1 MSRAPA
7 RGFDPAAQ
15 RDDRVSSLP
24 WPRRCHGRDH
34 LANGTGNVR
43 LRPDWGSIDM
53 ARMGCA
59 RRPQQPG
66 SIRSR
71 LLAALAALWA
81 FASTTQGLAQCF
93 PVAGAEPRLIPAAFQ
108 DAALAAGSVQLTFLG
123 HSSFL
128 IESAGGATV
137 VTDFNGFVL
146 PPQTPDIVTM
156 NNAHSTHYTDYVDP
170 AVEHVLRGWDPKGG
184 VALHDVTH
192 LDLHVRNI
200 PTNVRDFGGVRT
212 NGNSIFVF
220 EVADMCIAHLGHLH
234 HVLSE
239 VHLAELGMIDVLLV
253 PVDGSFTMAQE
264 LMVEVIGQILP
275 AVIIPMHYFGPSTL
289 NRFISLIGDR
299 YEVEVAE
306 VPTVVLSRP
315 TLPYRKVLVLPG
327 S

>member
-1 MSRAPA
+1 MTRALVGFRWSLAAPPSRAK
-7 RGFDPAAQ
+7 RWLMAAGAA
-15 RDDRVSSLP
+15 L
-24 WPRRCHGRDH
+24 
-34 LANGTGNVR
+34 L
-43 LRPDWGSIDM
+43 
-53 ARMGCA
+53 GCA
-59 RRPQQPG
+59 
-66 SIRSR
+66 
-71 LLAALAALWA
+71 AA
-81 FASTTQGLAQCF
+81 TPGLAQCF
-93 PVAGAEPRLIPAAFQ
+93 PIADAAPKATPAAFRE
-108 DAALAAGSVQLTFLG
+108 AALAAGTVQLTFLG

-128 IESAGGATV
+128 IETAGGATV
-137 VTDFNGFVL
+137 VTDFNGMVL
-146 PPQTPDIVTM
+146 PPQAPDIVTM

-170 AVEHVLRGWDPKGG
+170 AVKHVLRGWDHKGG

-192 LDLHVRNI
+192 LDMHVRNV

-234 HVLSE
+234 HVLTD

-264 LMVEVIGQILP
+264 LMVEVIEQILP

-289 NRFISLIGDR
+289 NRFLSLIGDR

-306 VPTVVLSRP
+306 LPTVVLSRP

-327 S
+327 G

>member
-1 MSRAPA
+1 MTRALVGFRWSLAAPPSRAK
-7 RGFDPAAQ
+7 RWLMAAGAA
-15 RDDRVSSLP
+15 L
-24 WPRRCHGRDH
+24 
-34 LANGTGNVR
+34 L
-43 LRPDWGSIDM
+43 
-53 ARMGCA
+53 GCA
-59 RRPQQPG
+59 
-66 SIRSR
+66 
-71 LLAALAALWA
+71 AA
-81 FASTTQGLAQCF
+81 TPGLAQCF
-93 PVAGAEPRLIPAAFQ
+93 PIADAAPRVIPAAFEQ
-108 DAALAAGSVQLTFLG
+108 AALAAGTVQLTFLG

-128 IESAGGATV
+128 IETAGGATV
-137 VTDFNGFVL
+137 VTDFNGMVL
-146 PPQTPDIVTM
+146 PPQAPDIVTM

-170 AVEHVLRGWDPKGG
+170 AVKHVLRGWDPKGG

-192 LDLHVRNI
+192 LDMHVRNV

-234 HVLSE
+234 HVLTD

-264 LMVEVIGQILP
+264 LMVEVIEQILP

-289 NRFISLIGDR
+289 NRFLSLIGDR

-306 VPTVVLSRP
+306 LPTVVLSRP

-327 S
+327 G

>member
-1 MSRAPA
+1 MTETLV
-7 RGFDPAAQ
+7 D
-15 RDDRVSSLP
+15 
-24 WPRRCHGRDH
+24 
-34 LANGTGNVR
+34 
-43 LRPDWGSIDM
+43 LRSASG
-53 ARMGCA
+53 
-59 RRPQQPG
+59 RRPPAG
-66 SIRSR
+66 V
-71 LLAALAALWA
+71 AAPSVTRRWLIAAGAALW
-81 FASTTQGLAQCF
+81 GLAAAAPGFAQCF
-93 PVAGAEPRLIPAAFQ
+93 PVAGAHPEVIPAAFRQ
-108 DAALAAGSVQLTFLG
+108 AALAPGAVQLTFLG

-137 VTDFNGFVL
+137 VTDFNGMVR
-146 PPQTPDIVTM
+146 PPETPDIVTM
-156 NNAHSTHYTDYVDP
+156 NNAHSTHYTDFVDP
-170 AVEHVLRGWDPKGG
+170 AVQHVLRGWDPKGG

-192 LDLHVRNI
+192 LDMHVRNV

-234 HVLSE
+234 HVLTD

-264 LMVEVIGQILP
+264 LMVEVIEQILP

-289 NRFISLIGDR
+289 NRFLSLIGDR

-306 VPTVVLSRP
+306 LPTVVLSRP

-327 S
+327 G

>member
-1 MSRAPA
+1 MTRALF
-7 RGFDPAAQ
+7 GLWS
-15 RDDRVSSLP
+15 VS
-24 WPRRCHGRDH
+24 
-34 LANGTGNVR
+34 
-43 LRPDWGSIDM
+43 
-53 ARMGCA
+53 A
-59 RRPQQPG
+59 RRRSASAVPSRTRRWLMALCAATWCFG
-66 SIRSR
+66 S
-71 LLAALAALWA
+71 A
-81 FASTTQGLAQCF
+81 TPGLAQCF
-93 PVAGAEPRLIPAAFQ
+93 PIAGGEPQVIPAAFQ
-108 DAALAAGSVQLTFLG
+108 EAALAAGTVQLTFLG

-128 IESAGGATV
+128 IETAGGARA
-137 VTDFNGFVL
+137 VTDFNGMVL
-146 PPQTPDIVTM
+146 PPETPDIVTM
-156 NNAHSTHYTDYVDP
+156 NNAHSTHYTDFVDP
-170 AVEHVLRGWDPKGG
+170 AVQHVLRGWDPKGG

-192 LDLHVRNI
+192 LDMHVRNV

-234 HVLSE
+234 HVLTD

-264 LMVEVIGQILP
+264 LMVEVIEQILP

-289 NRFISLIGDR
+289 NRFLSLIGDR

-327 S
+327 G